1 MTMVNMA
8 VPDNEAAE
16 YEPNPYGYGLCIRL
30 TEEQVELLGLDKNPP
45 KAGSVVTI
53 RAFANVVKVISSYDP
68 VEEASEGE
76 DPESIDVALELQITD
91 LEITDNTD
99 RQGQRAAMLYGPEA
113 D

>member
-91 LEITDNTD
+91 LEVTDNTD
-99 RQGQRAAMLYGPEA
+99 RQGQRAAMLYGTEA